1 MKGIL
6 GMKLANQITYAMG
19 LLLALLGLGAPAAA
33 ATFGRPIII
42 GGQAADLALDEGR
55 KVLYIAN
62 FTGNRIE
69 VMSTE
74 TGVIQTSINVS
85 PQPGSIALSPD
96 RRWLLVAHFGNFA
109 APSAPRNGLTL
120 INLETNQRQTFS
132 LTATPL
138 SVAFG
143 ADGNALVATSNAF
156 LLFDPV
162 TGLTTTLSTISEL
175 ALKTLP
181 VAFNNYPQNVVAS
194 TSVVTRD
201 QTRIFGVIQRSTN
214 DSDVLVYRY
223 DVGRLLLTGA
233 RVSTPPLGPRT
244 ISTDANGTNVLV
256 GWALLNENF
265 VNISQFPGPT
275 GTLNIGGHVIDSA
288 RNLIYAQMNESTP
301 STSTSTGS
309 GTGTGTGTGSG
320 SGTGT
325 GATSFTID
333 QPKVL
338 QILDADNLTVRERVQ
353 LPENLS
359 GKAILSADGNIMYGL
374 SESGVMILPVGEL
387 ARQRKVVSNVEDVTF
402 RGNFCDRRVATQQ
415 FVIQD
420 LSGQNTDFTISNIP
434 SGVRVEPSS
443 GVTPAVITVSV
454 DPLTFSN
461 TRGTTVRTLNINSN
475 GSILTSA
482 SVRLLINSREPDQ
495 RGTSVNVPG
504 RLVDILA
511 DPTRDRFFV
520 IRQDTNSVLVFDGA
534 TYQQI
539 ATLRTGNTP
548 TQLAISFDRRSLLIG
563 SDNSQ
568 VIYVYSLDSL
578 QSLPPIRMPGG
589 HYPRSIASAAGATLV
604 ASRVAGPQHKI
615 SRVDFS
621 SRTAS
626 ELASLDVFDNSI
638 DIDTVLIASPNG
650 ARIMGASKD
659 GTTLLFDG
667 NSNSFVAARRDATAL
682 SGAYAAANFDQFVVG
697 NFLLNA
703 SLVPIRRLAP
713 DTQANFGFAFVD
725 NTAFRVSAGSIDGPG
740 TIQRIAFPSGAA
752 QIGTRMVESPLQASA
767 ATQPFLRTVA
777 PLFSRNAIVVLT
789 VSGFTVL
796 PWTYDAAVTT
806 PRITRVT
813 NLADGTSA
821 LAPGSLVRIEGSDLS
836 PINQASRERP
846 LPTALGES
854 CITVNGLPIPL
865 IFVSNREINAQI
877 PFEVGGNATLILRT
891 PGGISDNFNV
901 SVQPTAPS
909 IFRSMIEGIDAPV
922 ATIVNGRN
930 GLLATNS
937 NPVKRSDS
945 VVIYLT
951 GMGQTNPAVPA
962 GLSAPSEPLA
972 RSLVEPTVSIGG
984 IEVPVTFSGLT
995 PGEVG
1000 VYQINANVLRWV
1012 PTGFNVP
1019 LEITQGSAKTT
1030 LSVRVID

>member
-1 MKGIL
+1 
-6 GMKLANQITYAMG
+6 MKLATKTTYAIS
-19 LLLALLGLGAPAAA
+19 LLLALISSGAPLLA
-33 ATFGRPIII
+33 ATFGRPVII

-55 KVLYIAN
+55 GVLYIAN

-69 VMSTE
+69 VMSTD

-109 APSAPRNGLTL
+109 TPNAPRNSLTL
-120 INLETNQRQTFS
+120 INLETNQRQIFS

-156 LLFDPV
+156 LIFDPV
-162 TGLTTTLSTISEL
+162 TGLTTTLSSITEL

-181 VAFNNYPQNVVAS
+181 VPFNNYPQNVVAS
-194 TSVVTRD
+194 TSVTTRD
-201 QTRIFGVIQRSTN
+201 HTRIYGVLQRSSS
-214 DSDVLVYRY
+214 DSDVLIYRY
-223 DVGRLLLTGA
+223 DVGRLLLTGG
-233 RVSTPPLGPRT
+233 RVSTPSLGPRT
-244 ISTDANGTNVLV
+244 ISTDANGANILV

-265 VNISQFPGPT
+265 VNVSQFPNAS

-288 RNLIYAQMNESTP
+288 RRLIYAQLNEASG
-301 STSTSTGS
+301 TSTTGSGS
-309 GTGTGTGTGSG
+309 GTGTGTGTLS
-320 SGTGT
+320 S
-325 GATSFTID
+325 ID

-338 QILDADNLTVRERVQ
+338 QILDVDNLTVRERVQ

-359 GKAILSADGNIMYGL
+359 GKAILSANGNTMYAL
-374 SESGVMILPVGEL
+374 SESGVMILPVGDL
-387 ARQRKVVSNVEDVTF
+387 ARQRKVVANVEDVVF
-402 RGNFCDRRVATQQ
+402 RGNFCDRRTATQQ

-420 LSGQNTDFTISNIP
+420 TSGQNTDFSISNIP
-434 SGVRVEPSS
+434 AGIRVEPTS

-454 DPLTFSN
+454 DPLAFSN
-461 TRGTTVRTLNINSN
+461 TRGTTARTLTINST
-475 GSILTSA
+475 GSILVS
-482 SVRLLINSREPDQ
+482 SSLRLLINSREPDQ

-504 RLVDILA
+504 RLIDILA
-511 DPTRDRFFV
+511 DPTRDRFFI
-520 IRQDTNSVLVFDGA
+520 IRQDNNSVLVFDGS
-534 TYQQI
+534 TYQQL

-548 TQLAISFDRRSLLIG
+548 TQMAISFDRRSLLVG

-568 VIYVYSLDSL
+568 VIYVYSLDTL
-578 QSLPPIRMPGG
+578 QQLPSIQMPVG

-604 ASRVAGPQHKI
+604 ASRVAGTQNKI

-621 SRTAS
+621 SRTAT
-626 ELASLDVFDNSI
+626 ELPTLDTFENNI
-638 DIDTVLIASPNG
+638 DIDTVLLASPNG

-667 NSNSFVAARRDATAL
+667 NSNSFVAARRDTSAL
-682 SGAYAAANFDQFVVG
+682 SGAYAASSFDQFVIG

-703 SLVPIRRLAP
+703 SLVPIRRIAP
-713 DTQANFGFAFVD
+713 DNQPNYGFAFVD
-725 NTAFRVSAGSIDGPG
+725 TTGFRVSAGAIEGPG
-740 TIQRIAFPSGAA
+740 TIQRISFPSGSA
-752 QIGTRMVESPLQASA
+752 QIGTRIVESPLQNSGA
-767 ATQPFLRTVA
+767 QPFIRTLA
-777 PLFSRNAIVVLT
+777 PLFSRNSIVVLT

-796 PWTYDAAVTT
+796 PWTYDAAVTS
-806 PRITRVT
+806 PRISRVT

-821 LAPGSLVRIEGSDLS
+821 IAPGSLVRIEGSDLS
-836 PINQASRERP
+836 PINQVSRERP

-877 PFEVGGNATLILRT
+877 PFEVAGNTTLILRT
-891 PGGISDNFNV
+891 PGGISDNFNL

-909 IFRSMIEGIDAPV
+909 IFRSLIEGIDTPV

-937 NPVKRSDS
+937 NPLKRNDS

-951 GMGQTNPAVPA
+951 GMGQTTPPVPA
-962 GLSAPSEPLA
+962 GLSAPSDPLA
-972 RSLVEPTVSIGG
+972 RSLVEPAVSIGG
-984 IEVPVTFSGLT
+984 VEVPVTFAGLT

-1000 VYQINANVLRWV
+1000 VYQINANILRWV

-1019 LEITQGSAKTT
+1019 LEINQGGAKTT
-1030 LSVRVID
+1030 ISVRVIE

>member
-1 MKGIL
+1 
-6 GMKLANQITYAMG
+6 MKLATKITHAIS
-19 LLLALLGLGAPAAA
+19 LLLALISSGAPLLA

-55 KVLYIAN
+55 GVLYIAN

-69 VMSTE
+69 VMSTD

-109 APSAPRNGLTL
+109 TPNAPRNSLTL
-120 INLETNQRQTFS
+120 INLETNQRQIFS

-143 ADGNALVATSNAF
+143 ADGNALVATSSAF
-156 LLFDPV
+156 LILDPV
-162 TGLTTTLSTISEL
+162 TGLTTTLSTITEL

-181 VAFNNYPQNVVAS
+181 LPFNNYPQNVVAS
-194 TSVVTRD
+194 TSVTTRD
-201 QTRIFGVIQRSTN
+201 HTRIYGVLQRSSN

-233 RVSTPPLGPRT
+233 RVSTPALGPRT
-244 ISTDANGTNVLV
+244 ISTDANGSNILV

-265 VNISQFPGPT
+265 FNVSQFPNPS

-288 RNLIYAQMNESTP
+288 RNIIYAQMNEAGG
-301 STSTSTGS
+301 TSTTGGGS
-309 GTGTGTGTGSG
+309 GSG

-325 GATSFTID
+325 GAGSVSSID

-359 GKAILSADGNIMYGL
+359 GKAILSANGNTMYAL
-374 SESGVMILPVGEL
+374 SESGVMILPVGDL
-387 ARQRKVVSNVEDVTF
+387 ARQRKVVANVEDLVF
-402 RGNFCDRRVATQQ
+402 RGNFCDRRTATQQ

-420 LSGQNTDFTISNIP
+420 TSGQNTDFSVSNIP
-434 SGVRVEPSS
+434 AGIRVEPIS

-454 DPLTFSN
+454 DPLSFSN
-461 TRGTTVRTLNINSN
+461 TRGTSSRTLTINSA
-475 GSILTSA
+475 GSILVS
-482 SVRLLINSREPDQ
+482 SSLRLLINSREPDQ

-511 DPTRDRFFV
+511 DPSRDRFFI
-520 IRQDTNSVLVFDGA
+520 IRQDNNSVLVFDGSS
-534 TYQQI
+534 YQQI

-548 TQLAISFDRRSLLIG
+548 TQLAISFDRRSLLVG

-568 VIYVYSLDSL
+568 VIYVYSLDTL
-578 QSLPPIRMPGG
+578 QQLPSIRMPVG

-621 SRTAS
+621 SRTAT
-626 ELASLDVFDNSI
+626 ELQTLDTFENNI
-638 DIDTVLIASPNG
+638 DIDTVLLASPNG

-667 NSNSFVAARRDATAL
+667 NSNSFVAARRDTSAL
-682 SGAYAAANFDQFVVG
+682 SGAYAASSFDQFVVG

-703 SLVPIRRLAP
+703 SLVPIRRIAP
-713 DTQANFGFAFVD
+713 DSQASFGFSFVD
-725 NTAFRVSAGSIDGPG
+725 ATGFRVSAGAIEGPG
-740 TIQRIAFPSGAA
+740 TIQRIAFPSGSA
-752 QIGTRMVESPLQASA
+752 QIGTRIVESPLQSNSA
-767 ATQPFLRTVA
+767 QPFIRTLA
-777 PLFSRNAIVVLT
+777 PLFSRNSIVVLT

-796 PWTYDAAVTT
+796 PWTYDAAVTS
-806 PRITRVT
+806 PRISRVT

-821 LAPGSLVRIEGSDLS
+821 VAPGSLVRIEGSDLS
-836 PINQASRERP
+836 PINQVSRERP

-877 PFEVGGNATLILRT
+877 PFEVAGNTTLILRT
-891 PGGISDNFNV
+891 PGGISDNFNL

-909 IFRSMIEGIDAPV
+909 IFRSLIEGIDTPV

-937 NPVKRSDS
+937 NPLKRNDS

-951 GMGQTNPAVPA
+951 GMGQTTPPVPA
-962 GLSAPSEPLA
+962 GLSAPSDPLA
-972 RSLVEPTVSIGG
+972 RSLVEPAVSIGG
-984 IEVPVTFSGLT
+984 VEVPVTFAGLT

-1000 VYQINANVLRWV
+1000 VYQINANILRWV

-1019 LEITQGSAKTT
+1019 LEINQGGAKTT
-1030 LSVRVID
+1030 LSVRVIE